1 MRIDSNLDPDPDDS
15 ASLFIRF
22 RDFWVAVES
31 LQTAI
36 ANGLADAPAARE
48 KLRDVL
54 HAQQATAR
62 SSGPSFARD
71 TYREAQYV
79 MAAVAD
85 DVFVQLPWAGARDW
99 AMHPLELDLFGS
111 RCAGQRVF
119 ERIDALLAGDN
130 PAAEELAGIYLAA
143 LALGFKGM
151 YADRPNGEQQIAEY
165 RDRLRLCVGDRNL
178 DGPLVP
184 QGYQDTLELTPG
196 SLLSG
201 ARAWWWAAAAV
212 FGTWLIVSSLLWGQL
227 SGGAQ

>member
-1 MRIDSNLDPDPDDS
+1 MRSDSNLDPDADGA
-15 ASLFIRF
+15 ASLFIQF

-31 LQTAI
+31 LKAAI

-54 HAQQATAR
+54 HAQQATVR
-62 SSGPSFARD
+62 SSGSFAGD

-85 DVFVQLPWAGARDW
+85 DVLVQLPWAGARDW

-111 RCAGQRVF
+111 RSAGQRVF

-130 PAAEELAGIYLAA
+130 PAAGELAAIYLAA
-143 LALGFKGM
+143 LALGFKGK

-165 RDRLRLCVGDRNL
+165 RDRLRMCVGDRTL

-212 FGTWLIVSSLLWGQL
+212 VGTWLIVSSLLWRQL
-227 SGGAQ
+227 SGGGQ